1 MPRVD
6 RAAQK
11 QQEKLCLSISSMTIF
26 KNNPPRK
33 HPKIPRMRVPFSN
46 NPYSVCKNRLMSST
60 PGLLLAVSQ
69 NCVFSMIIRPKMN
82 FFKRFQLSIF
92 LKFLGRILRFTR
104 LCSLNFF
111 HIHAAWGNVL
121 RIRLITA
128 PVSAFLRELCVI
140 QMPVECVALHQAFVR
155 AALHNLAVAH
165 D

>member
-1 MPRVD
+1 
-6 RAAQK
+6 
-11 QQEKLCLSISSMTIF
+11 
-26 KNNPPRK
+26 
-33 HPKIPRMRVPFSN
+33 MRVPFSN